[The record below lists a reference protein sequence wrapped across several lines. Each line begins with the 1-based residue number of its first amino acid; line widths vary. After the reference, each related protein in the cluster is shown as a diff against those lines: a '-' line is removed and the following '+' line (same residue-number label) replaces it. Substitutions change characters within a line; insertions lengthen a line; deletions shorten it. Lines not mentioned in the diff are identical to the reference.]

1 MKNESV
7 RCGVC
12 PNIFVK
18 KMVSQLYC
26 SRDCYKKAWPINNR
40 EKAAEK
46 SRLRRQS
53 TPEWYR
59 RHEPGY
65 YRTYR
70 GKQIIA
76 KPWRYTFQS
85 RRLDAN
91 KNNIPFTITHE
102 WAAARWTGRCELTNV
117 EFKKNPEGRGPYP
130 FSCTID
136 RIKPELGYTPENC
149 RFILWGCNGLKGSGT
164 DKDMYEIAKALIANI
179 SHTDSL
185 GD

>member
-1 MKNESV
+1 MKGESL

-18 KMVSQLYC
+18 KMKSQLYC
-26 SRDCYKKAWPINNR
+26 SRDCYTKAWHVNNR
-40 EKAAEK
+40 EKANK
-46 SRLRRQS
+46 RSRDRRQS

-70 GKQIIA
+70 GKQIIQ

-85 RRLDAN
+85 RRLDAV
-91 KNNIPFTITHE
+91 KRKIPFTITHE
-102 WAAARWTGRCELTNV
+102 WCAARWTGKCELTNIMFV
-117 EFKKNPEGRGPYP
+117 KNPAGRGPYP
-130 FSCTID
+130 FSCSLD
-136 RIKPELGYTPENC
+136 RIDPRFGYTPENS

-164 DKDMYEIAKALIANI
+164 DEDMYTIAKALIANI
-179 SHTDSL
+179 SRTDS
-185 GD
+185 